1 PRRPARPERDPGRWR
16 VRRPDPR
23 GRRARRGRGE
33 HLRLLRLRPC
43 GDLGRAQGSTG
54 DDRRPPRGSIRRP
67 AHRGDPATCHGD
79 RGRPR
84 PRGQCRARRGPGG
97 GPDRGRHRRDHRQ
110 CRGEHLHELPQSRG
124 RHRHR
129 LPGSP
134 RARSL
139 AFPGRSSRPH
149 APRPDDPARGACR
162 VPPGGL
168 RSPREPDGVPATTSG
183 MPTASA
189 LVTALTE
196 HPLLGLALTFAGGVA
211 TSLTP
216 CLYPMIPITAAIVGE
231 GTAVG
236 PDARSRWRTVRL
248 TAAYVLGLAMVYA
261 GLGLLA
267 GLTGTLFGGISTNP
281 WAIATQGNLLLLF
294 A

>member
-1 PRRPARPERDPGRWR
+1 
-16 VRRPDPR
+16 
-23 GRRARRGRGE
+23 
-33 HLRLLRLRPC
+33 
-43 GDLGRAQGSTG
+43 
-54 DDRRPPRGSIRRP
+54 
-67 AHRGDPATCHGD
+67 
-79 RGRPR
+79 
-84 PRGQCRARRGPGG
+84 
-97 GPDRGRHRRDHRQ
+97 
-110 CRGEHLHELPQSRG
+110 
-124 RHRHR
+124 
-129 LPGSP
+129 
-134 RARSL
+134 
-139 AFPGRSSRPH
+139 
-149 APRPDDPARGACR
+149 
-162 VPPGGL
+162 
-168 RSPREPDGVPATTSG
+168 

-281 WAIATQGNLLLLF
+281 WAIAIQGNLLLLF
-294 A
+294 ALMMLDVIAVPVPRQWLHDAASRSTRGQMVGAFVMGAASGLVAAPCGAPVFGALLTWVTRTGNAVLGFAYLFAFSLGMSALLVVVGLASGVAASLPKAGTWMLWVKRGFAVLMLGAAEYYFITLGSLLI